1 MYSHFSSPGMVRTGM
16 QQQWKDAYPGLFGK
30 LVSWSQLAM
39 GRDVEQGSYS
49 ALYAATSPEVEEK
62 GWNGYYLIDPGQ
74 EGKETAQANDRFLGI
89 ALWELSHR
97 LIKDKVGQD
106 ALTDWNA

>member
-1 MYSHFSSPGMVRTGM
+1 MVNTGM

-30 LVSWSQLAM
+30 LVSWSQQAM
-39 GRDVEQGSYS
+39 GRSPEQGSYS

-62 GWNGYYLIDPGQ
+62 GWNGYYLIDPSSP
-74 EGKETAQANDRFLGI
+74 GKETAQANDRFLGI

-97 LIKDKVGQD
+97 IIKDKVGQD
-106 ALTDWNA
+106 AMVDWSA